1 MGSSTTAYTV
11 SDLYSFVKRFGKD
24 HTARASSVLL
34 KRDGMHKEFSVCKK
48 AADLPNRVLSGI
60 GGLTDDSSATF
71 DNSISNLY
79 ALVKRFGN
87 GFAARGADFALA
99 GGDGT
104 PKAPFAYKK
113 QPKPRL
119 THLRKNSVAAA
130 QQWGL
135 RLLPI
140 LYQICIRLS
149 SGSAKIIPRVRAPCF

>member
-1 MGSSTTAYTV
+1 MGSSTTACTV
-11 SDLYSFVKRFGKD
+11 SDLYSFVKRF
-24 HTARASSVLL
+24 
-34 KRDGMHKEFSVCKK
+34 
-48 AADLPNRVLSGI
+48 
-60 GGLTDDSSATF
+60 
-71 DNSISNLY
+71 Y
-79 ALVKRFGN
+79 N

-149 SGSAKIIPRVRAPCF
+149 SGSTTVLPRANCE